1 MRKVSVFL
9 LTERFILSTCD
20 QHQYHFVSGSFT
32 WSEAQAYCRQKHT
45 DLATIQSFTEVER
58 VLETLSSAGHTSE
71 VWIGLYSE
79 MDWRWSDGFTG
90 SGAEYRDW
98 ETSDDEPDFYY
109 AYQFCVLIAKN
120 GKYWDDSCSISY
132 PFICYNGTQENP
144 EYVLV
149 NEPRSWSDAQ
159 KYCRQ
164 NFRDLATIRNHTENQ
179 RAQSL
184 LPSPAF
190 VWIGLF
196 RDPNFH
202 WSDGSRFVY
211 RNWADVFNV
220 IGSNR
225 IICGVTWSPGQWRF
239 RSCETKRSFVCHSLP
254 EMKRLVKLR
263 LKTEDSVNLND
274 PLVMV
279 NILKKLQD
287 RLNENGMSGTTLK
300 WREQPDGDVF
310 KKKKAEL

>member
-1 MRKVSVFL
+1 MQQADIFRQDVAKEREASSL
-9 LTERFILSTCD
+9 KIMELEAEKKHLIKELTAFQKLN
-20 QHQYHFVSGSFT
+20 SGCEFSFKMEKEKMK
-32 WSEAQAYCRQKHT
+32 SHLQDGNEFGPPGKNMAKCQKENEKDTNSISDSAAKNQDHH
-45 DLATIQSFTEVER
+45 LE
-58 VLETLSSAGHTSE
+58 ETLEEDIDVPHTSNRE
-71 VWIGLYSE
+71 
-79 MDWRWSDGFTG
+79 
-90 SGAEYRDW
+90 
-98 ETSDDEPDFYY
+98 
-109 AYQFCVLIAKN
+109 
-120 GKYWDDSCSISY
+120 
-132 PFICYNGTQENP
+132 ENP

-211 RNWADVFNV
+211 RNWAKVFNI

-254 EMKRLVKLR
+254 GNFKCSFIFLV
-263 LKTEDSVNLND
+263 
-274 PLVMV
+274 
-279 NILKKLQD
+279 
-287 RLNENGMSGTTLK
+287 
-300 WREQPDGDVF
+300 
-310 KKKKAEL
+310 

>member
-1 MRKVSVFL
+1 MR
-9 LTERFILSTCD
+9 ERD
-20 QHQYHFVSGSFT
+20 K
-32 WSEAQAYCRQKHT
+32 EK
-45 DLATIQSFTEVER
+45 
-58 VLETLSSAGHTSE
+58 
-71 VWIGLYSE
+71 
-79 MDWRWSDGFTG
+79 
-90 SGAEYRDW
+90 
-98 ETSDDEPDFYY
+98 DDESGV
-109 AYQFCVLIAKN
+109 CVLDVEHHIKDCN
-120 GKYWDDSCSISY
+120 VPKD
-132 PFICYNGTQENP
+132 FKKLKEICYNR
-144 EYVLV
+144 L
-149 NEPRSWSDAQ
+149 SWSDAQ
-159 KYCRQ
+159 TYCRQ

-254 EMKRLVKLR
+254 GKC
-263 LKTEDSVNLND
+263 LNGIY
-274 PLVMV
+274 LLMC
-279 NILKKLQD
+279 
-287 RLNENGMSGTTLK
+287 M
-300 WREQPDGDVF
+300 
-310 KKKKAEL
+310 